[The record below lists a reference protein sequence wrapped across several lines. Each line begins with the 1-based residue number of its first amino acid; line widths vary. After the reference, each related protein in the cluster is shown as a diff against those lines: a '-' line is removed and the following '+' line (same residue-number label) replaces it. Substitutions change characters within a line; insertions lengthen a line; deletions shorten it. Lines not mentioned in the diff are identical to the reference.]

1 MARPDFVM
9 VTVHDVPLQAG
20 IRSAHKREGYPEG
33 NAFST
38 GSEGYFAT
46 AAPVIAGEKYQLSLS
61 LVRHGSKPGTN
72 VNNGGKANGPATRTR
87 S

>member
-1 MARPDFVM
+1 MATRPTE
-9 VTVHDVPLQAG
+9 VTVTV
-20 IRSAHKREGYPEG
+20 EGQDIM
-33 NAFST
+33 ALARTFST

-61 LVRHGSKPGTN
+61 LVRHGSKPASN
-72 VNNGGKANGPATRTR
+72 VTNGGKANGPATRTR